1 MATKINLIR
10 LLGIEIHEEIINKIK
25 SQGSSVFI
33 QAKGTNL
40 TSEKEYRPL
49 VKFTVL
55 VLKKQL

>member
-1 MATKINLIR
+1 MSPKDSFKDD
-10 LLGIEIHEEIINKIK
+10 EEIINKIK

-49 VKFTVL
+49 VEFTVL